1 MISPEEQAKIDAALD
16 AALDE
21 LDSDDEDETISP
33 PFNDTSHV
41 AGPEANS
48 GASLPSDHQLF
59 TSMLQEMLD
68 DGSGGD
74 VSSSVNDFMSSG
86 GGGIHE
92 NEVLG
97 RFMQEIQSRLQ
108 SELTQADTIPKSPS
122 TTKVEATETSITL
135 KTSASNEEAVESV
148 ISNLVHGLSQQ
159 VTIDDEDGDDLPDMD
174 NPELVYRFMENMM
187 GPGMGNMDPT
197 GSAFNPDAVINGM
210 MEQLLCKD
218 LMYEPMKQVAT
229 KFPQW
234 LEEKR
239 SVLSAEEYEMYV
251 CFLLCRLSFQLK
263 TLIVHHFC
271 HRCCRFWSHQAQ

>member
-1 MISPEEQAKIDAALD
+1 
-16 AALDE
+16 
-21 LDSDDEDETISP
+21 
-33 PFNDTSHV
+33 
-41 AGPEANS
+41 
-48 GASLPSDHQLF
+48 
-59 TSMLQEMLD
+59 
-68 DGSGGD
+68 
-74 VSSSVNDFMSSG
+74 
-86 GGGIHE
+86 
-92 NEVLG
+92 
-97 RFMQEIQSRLQ
+97 
-108 SELTQADTIPKSPS
+108 
-122 TTKVEATETSITL
+122 
-135 KTSASNEEAVESV
+135 
-148 ISNLVHGLSQQ
+148 

-174 NPELVYRFMENMM
+174 DPELVYRFMENMM

>member
-21 LDSDDEDETISP
+21 LDSDEEDEAIP
-33 PFNDTSHV
+33 PPSATRNSNDAPIV
-41 AGPEANS
+41 NP
-48 GASLPSDHQLF
+48 GASAPPSDHQLF

-68 DGSGGD
+68 DGSGEP
-74 VSSSVNDFMSSG
+74 SSSAVHDLFSEGNN
-86 GGGIHE
+86 E

-108 SELTQADTIPKSPS
+108 SELAQADETTPKPPS
-122 TTKVEATETSITL
+122 TTTKGETAENPKPKASI
-135 KTSASNEEAVESV
+135 SDEEAVQSA
-148 ISNLVHGLSQQ
+148 ISNLVQGLSQQ
-159 VTIDDEDGDDLPDMD
+159 ATIEDEEDADMDDLPDMD
-174 NPELVYRFMENMM
+174 DPEMVYRFMENMM
-187 GPGMGNMDPT
+187 GPGMGNIDPN
-197 GSAFNPDAVINGM
+197 SPAFNPDAVIDGM

-239 SVLSAEEYEMYV
+239 STLSAEEYEMYV
-251 CFLLCRLSFQLK
+251 CCVF
-263 TLIVHHFC
+263 
-271 HRCCRFWSHQAQ
+271 AG